1 MEASRGDAN
10 GHELDGRYR
19 HHRADD
25 SPTELNLL
33 SLNCWGL
40 LHVSTLRT
48 PRLLE
53 IGRQIAALSPP
64 PHVVC
69 LQECWVQDDYS
80 AIRDAVRDIL
90 PHAKF
95 YHSGVFGGGLAILS
109 RWPIE
114 ESSMVPYP
122 LNGRPTAFWRGDWYV
137 GKGVACATLRIGP
150 ARGDVVEVFNTHV
163 SPSHAWGSHTVIS
176 NRFMLTSQTHAPYES
191 GPDDSYLCHR
201 TAQSWEIAKLLR
213 AASQRGRLVLALG
226 DFNMFPCSLAHRIIT
241 ARSPVRDVWRVLH
254 PHSSIGPADHPDEMA
269 RGLPTPTAEFNLREN
284 GATSDG
290 LYNTWRWNKNRQN
303 KLRAGEPCPVDP
315 EAEDPNGKR
324 LDYIFASNGD
334 VSSGRGWVVESASV
348 ALTERHHDLHV
359 SLSDHFAVYAT
370 LKLHTLSN
378 STNPTTA
385 TEEDTPGD
393 FDAQLRSSQDFDY
406 DDAAALPVADYDE
419 ILDMTHRYTARERSQ
434 RRRRFATFYAALAVW
449 IGCLVAVWFSPRNFV
464 SFLLMLLASLGLAAG
479 VVDGLLALLFFSGEI
494 RRLKEFE
501 WEIQNARAAAAVAA
515 TGKGDKTEYGRKP

>member
-1 MEASRGDAN
+1 MAASRDGAN
-10 GHELDGRYR
+10 SHELDAQRR
-19 HHRADD
+19 HRQHQQA
-25 SPTELNLL
+25 PAELNLL
-33 SLNCWGL
+33 TLNCWGL
-40 LHVSTLRT
+40 LHISALRT

-64 PHVVC
+64 PDVVC
-69 LQECWVQDDYS
+69 LQECWVQDDYR
-80 AIRDAVRDIL
+80 AIRDAVRDVL

-95 YHSGVFGGGLAILS
+95 YHSGAFGGGLAILS

-150 ARGDVVEVFNTHV
+150 GKGDVVEVFNTH
-163 SPSHAWGSHTVIS
+163 
-176 NRFMLTSQTHAPYES
+176 THAPYES

-201 TAQSWEIAKLLR
+201 IAQSWEIAKLLR

-241 ARSPVRDVWRVLH
+241 ARSPVRDIWRVLH

-269 RGLPTPTAEFNLREN
+269 RGLPMPTAEFNLREN

-290 LYNTWRWNKNRQN
+290 LYNTWRWTKNQQN
-303 KLRAGEPCPVDP
+303 KLRAGKPCPVDP

-348 ALTERHHDLHV
+348 ALTERHTDLHV

-370 LKLHTLSN
+370 LKLHTLSS
-378 STNPTTA
+378 STNVTA
-385 TEEDTPGD
+385 AKGEDTPTD

-406 DDAAALPVADYDE
+406 DDAGAIPIADYDE

-434 RRRRFATFYAALAVW
+434 RRRRFAAFYAALAAW

-501 WEIQNARAAAAVAA
+501 WEIQNARAAAVAA
-515 TGKGDKTEYGRKP
+515 AGKGDEAERRDEERASLKTHP

>member
-1 MEASRGDAN
+1 MAASRDDAN
-10 GHELDGRYR
+10 GHEQ
-19 HHRADD
+19 A
-25 SPTELNLL
+25 PTELNLL
-33 SLNCWGL
+33 TLNCWGL
-40 LHVSTLRT
+40 LHISTLRT

-69 LQECWVQDDYS
+69 LQECWVQDDYR
-80 AIRDAVRDIL
+80 AIRDAVRDVL

-95 YHSGVFGGGLAILS
+95 YHSGAFGGGLAIMS

-150 ARGDVVEVFNTHV
+150 GRRDVVEVFNTH
-163 SPSHAWGSHTVIS
+163 
-176 NRFMLTSQTHAPYES
+176 THAPYES

-226 DFNMFPCSLAHRIIT
+226 DFNMFPCSLPHRIIT

-254 PHSSIGPADHPDEMA
+254 PHSCIGPADHPDEMA
-269 RGLPTPTAEFNLREN
+269 RGLPMPTAET
-284 GATSDG
+284 APP
-290 LYNTWRWNKNRQN
+290 NRQN
-303 KLRAGEPCPVDP
+303 KLRAGKPCPVDP

-334 VSSGRGWVVESASV
+334 VSDGRGWVVESASV
-348 ALTERHHDLHV
+348 ALTERHHSLHV

-370 LKLHTLSN
+370 LKLHTLST
-378 STNPTTA
+378 SADVTA
-385 TEEDTPGD
+385 AAGEDTSTG
-393 FDAQLRSSQDFDY
+393 FDAQLRASQDFDY
-406 DDAAALPVADYDE
+406 DDAGAIPIADYDE

-434 RRRRFATFYAALAVW
+434 RRRRFATFYAALAAW

-464 SFLLMLLASLGLAAG
+464 SFLLMLLASLGLTAG

-494 RRLKEFE
+494 RRLKEFK
-501 WEIQNARAAAAVAA
+501 WEIQNARAAAVAA
-515 TGKGDKTEYGRKP
+515 TGKGGNAEARVAERASLQKHA